1 MTYNTFKKTYLIF
14 LIFFAGA
21 LLVVGTS
28 NALAE
33 SSGSKINVPF
43 KFANGMKKYQEMCSV
58 CHGDA
63 LQGTKAGPP
72 LLHPFYKPSH
82 HADVTFYRAALKGV
96 QAHHWEFGDMPPVP
110 GATKEILDAIVP
122 FVRWYQQEK
131 GLY

>member
-1 MTYNTFKKTYLIF
+1 MKYQFSRITRS
-14 LIFFAGA
+14 
-21 LLVVGTS
+21 LLVSLSCTLLILTTS
-28 NALAE
+28 NILAE
-33 SSGSKINVPF
+33 SSKQKINVPF

-58 CHGDA
+58 CHGEV
-63 LQGTKAGPP
+63 LEGTKTGPP

-82 HADVTFYRAALKGV
+82 HSDVAFYRAALKGV

-110 GATKEILDAIVP
+110 GATKEILDAIIP